1 MSASTERRAMRDV
14 LASWSLMTPGEV
26 AALLSVSEDQVQRLL
41 EAGRIPSVNRGCGSR
56 RSLAVDP
63 IDAAVYVLAERDGI
77 TSEAYWERHGEAA
90 VDRAR
95 KYVDRVRKMVA

>member
-14 LASWSLMTPGEV
+14 LASWSLMTPAEL
-26 AALLSVSEDQVQRLL
+26 AAFLSVSEDQAHRLL
-41 EAGRIPSVNRGCGSR
+41 DAGRIPSVDRGCGSR

-63 IDAAVYVLAERDGI
+63 IDAAVFMLAERDGM

-95 KYVDRVRKMVA
+95 TYVQRIRKMVA